1 MNNIDQRWKDMSIN
15 FQDRVVIVTGA
26 GSGLGRQHALSFA
39 ARGAKVVVNDF
50 GGNRD
55 GTGGSSEAALAV
67 VEEIRKSG
75 GIAIANGA
83 NVTDV
88 LEVKAL
94 VEQTVGEFG
103 RVDVLVNN
111 AGILRDKS
119 FSKLELQDFAAVV
132 NVHLQGSV
140 NCTKAVWDIMR
151 KQEYGRIVMTASA
164 AGLYGNFGQANYG
177 AAKAAVI
184 GLMNVLH
191 QEGFKS
197 NIRINTVA
205 PMATTRMT
213 EDLLPPAAKQA
224 LVPERVTPAVL
235 FLSSEDAPSKM
246 ILSAGGGAFA
256 AAAVMETAPVY
267 IPDTDLSPEYIAQ
280 QIGKIADWTTAVR
293 YENADQEIKRFLELV
308 LSAR

>member
-1 MNNIDQRWKDMSIN
+1 MSIN

-151 KQEYGRIVMTASA
+151 K
-164 AGLYGNFGQANYG
+164 
-177 AAKAAVI
+177 
-184 GLMNVLH
+184 
-191 QEGFKS
+191 
-197 NIRINTVA
+197 
-205 PMATTRMT
+205 
-213 EDLLPPAAKQA
+213 
-224 LVPERVTPAVL
+224 
-235 FLSSEDAPSKM
+235 
-246 ILSAGGGAFA
+246 
-256 AAAVMETAPVY
+256 
-267 IPDTDLSPEYIAQ
+267 
-280 QIGKIADWTTAVR
+280 
-293 YENADQEIKRFLELV
+293 
-308 LSAR
+308 